1 MKERRKFRT
10 LTCKKYFAR
19 IVTSKKGLRK
29 KGADMNYIVF
39 DLEWNQ
45 CPYGKERENRRLPF
59 EILEIGAVKLDE
71 NRKIVDSFQE
81 VIKPAVYKKLHFRT
95 REILDLDARAL
106 NRGCPF
112 PKAVKKFFAWC
123 GEDAKFCTWGS
134 SDLVELQRNLKY
146 YNLLYLLKGPVFYY
160 DIQKLFGLVYEGE
173 KTSRSLE
180 YAIDFLDEGKEG
192 KFHRALNDAYYT
204 AEIFQKL
211 PKAAVEEYESI
222 DCYQNPKSRSQEI
235 QIIYPGY
242 SKFISREFLSK
253 EDAMKDREV
262 TRTKCFLCGETARK
276 KVRWF
281 SVNPKSNLCL
291 AFCPEHGYFKGKI
304 RMKKTDE
311 GKYYV
316 IKTLKLIDL
325 EEAASIRERKELLT
339 KKRRMKRH
347 QEKEEKIG
355 KGGKASLYGNASK
368 SKRK

>member
-1 MKERRKFRT
+1 M
-10 LTCKKYFAR
+10 
-19 IVTSKKGLRK
+19 RK

-173 KTSRSLE
+173 KR
-180 YAIDFLDEGKEG
+180 
-192 KFHRALNDAYYT
+192 
-204 AEIFQKL
+204 
-211 PKAAVEEYESI
+211 
-222 DCYQNPKSRSQEI
+222 
-235 QIIYPGY
+235 PG
-242 SKFISREFLSK
+242 L
-253 EDAMKDREV
+253 
-262 TRTKCFLCGETARK
+262 
-276 KVRWF
+276 
-281 SVNPKSNLCL
+281 
-291 AFCPEHGYFKGKI
+291 
-304 RMKKTDE
+304 
-311 GKYYV
+311 
-316 IKTLKLIDL
+316 
-325 EEAASIRERKELLT
+325 
-339 KKRRMKRH
+339 
-347 QEKEEKIG
+347 
-355 KGGKASLYGNASK
+355 
-368 SKRK
+368 